1 MQTSTRTYK
10 YVSAEGPTITT
21 IIIDWQSTS
30 IEPAFLYQGQTQTFA
45 ALPAPSQTEILGQ
58 ETTDISQTERDR
70 KNVSIFNQTYNV
82 VMTALI
88 PGMRTSR
95 LLDPALF
102 SIFYYC
108 HTTWTDS
115 AVMLRRELLELDGSC
130 PCSPNEEELRNHKQ
144 DSEDFE
150 VKQRLMFWLMAN
162 IETNADDWV
171 PNEHWVSA
179 LEANRAAYRLWIE
192 TARESEG
199 EGELGVEKADILWP
213 FDARR

>member
-1 MQTSTRTYK
+1 M
-10 YVSAEGPTITT
+10 
-21 IIIDWQSTS
+21 
-30 IEPAFLYQGQTQTFA
+30 
-45 ALPAPSQTEILGQ
+45 
-58 ETTDISQTERDR
+58 
-70 KNVSIFNQTYNV
+70 
-82 VMTALI
+82 
-88 PGMRTSR
+88 
-95 LLDPALF
+95 
-102 SIFYYC
+102 
-108 HTTWTDS
+108 
-115 AVMLRRELLELDGSC
+115 ELDGSC